1 MITVRL
7 PQNWEPGAVRQWMQ
21 TRGKF
26 GMNNETKTSGVPKLN
41 LAPRLTR
48 PLSLWNPL
56 DYLRLLYWVFYF
68 PQAIGWYTCSFA
80 QGEYDFVV
88 DGWMGS
94 LRWFRE
100 NPIQSQLW
108 LQSCLLQI
116 ILPAIFCCAF
126 QQIGFQVDW
135 TYMALGIVS
144 GIILEII
151 SVIVGSVASGIT
163 VGIPSSILFGI
174 VFGLINGIAFNVEN
188 FIANAV
194 VLGLCLGSASG
205 LVGGIVLSSSGGMA
219 INVIL
224 IVIYGLE
231 ISLVFSIVFG
241 IIFGLAGDILFGI
254 TLGMAFGIMFSISML
269 RLDLWLWSLRPGT
282 RKFYKQQWNIPKV
295 MLLPQTKLS
304 PILQQWLQTDWG
316 ESLAIISQL
325 QRYTLQFF
333 PALEAVNVVLGQISE
348 EDILSYVSQLVESP
362 HSRELVKYLSASIED
377 RLRYDAINELSIFP
391 LFLKNH
397 FSKKIDVNLRLNTP
411 ARAAAAGFWYLQERL
426 LLEAEHAFSIV
437 ENIPY
442 GYEMRV
448 LTQTLR
454 YCYNCKNLSEIAE
467 TSFPS
472 FPATPHLRPQTW
484 QAITQLYRSSED
496 IRVVQQ
502 AASKSARAYAS
513 NRALSSLTQI
523 LSNIALLPNA
533 EGNLVFVIAYSWRS
547 LLLQVTGEIGN
558 LAITKPVPN
567 PYTIGDPVMGDR
579 FIGRDDIMRQ
589 LEELWF
595 MNKLPQSIVLYGH
608 RRMGKTSILRN
619 IATHLGADT
628 RIAYINLNLCEV
640 CNSVGE
646 VLLTLTD
653 ELAKVTT
660 VPKPTDTDLLNL
672 PEITFRRYISAI
684 ANTNQKLIIILDEF
698 ETLETLISNGKISPD
713 FLAYLRGLIQL
724 SPTIAFAFA
733 GLHTLEEMT
742 ADYFAPFF
750 ASILP
755 VRVGFLDRSA
765 TRQLLANPDPD
776 YLLDFAPD
784 ILDEAHALT
793 NGQPYLIQ
801 LIGFHLTRHYNTQ
814 VFEQSRSRDAK
825 FTLKDL
831 TTILGNPDFYSSGR
845 YYFTGVWTQAAE
857 QHPQQQPILVHL
869 AHHPNQNPTQ
879 ISQIL
884 DLDLK
889 LTQIAL
895 DTLKRHDVAHHC
907 NDDRWEI
914 SIELFRRWII
924 RQEPRNT

>member
-1 MITVRL
+1 
-7 PQNWEPGAVRQWMQ
+7 
-21 TRGKF
+21 
-26 GMNNETKTSGVPKLN
+26 MNNETKTSGVPKLN

-56 DYLRLLYWVFYF
+56 DYFRLLYWVFYF
-68 PQAIGWYTCSFA
+68 LQAIRWYVEVFGRDEEDFSEVRGW
-80 QGEYDFVV
+80 QKK
-88 DGWMGS
+88 
-94 LRWFRE
+94 LQWFQE
-100 NPIQSQLW
+100 SPIQSQLW
-108 LQSCLLQI
+108 LQDLI
-116 ILPAIFCCAF
+116 V
-126 QQIGFQVDW
+126 QVI
-135 TYMALGIVS
+135 APIV
-144 GIILEII
+144 ICYLCEQ
-151 SVIVGSVASGIT
+151 
-163 VGIPSSILFGI
+163 
-174 VFGLINGIAFNVEN
+174 
-188 FIANAV
+188 
-194 VLGLCLGSASG
+194 LGLVVSWGGVAFGVAFGVAGGVAFGVAFGSS
-205 LVGGIVLSSSGGMA
+205 
-219 INVIL
+219 
-224 IVIYGLE
+224 YGLS
-231 ISLVFSIVFG
+231 ISLAS
-241 IIFGLAGDILFGI
+241 
-254 TLGMAFGIMFSISML
+254 L
-269 RLDLWLWSLRPGT
+269 RPDLWLWGLRPGT
-282 RKFYKQQWNIPKV
+282 RRFWQQQWHLPRMTI
-295 MLLPQTKLS
+295 LPQLQLS
-304 PILQQWLQTDWG
+304 QTLKQWLQNDWVAG
-316 ESLAIISQL
+316 LEVIDQL
-325 QRYTLQFF
+325 QRYTVQLI
-333 PALEAVNVVLGQISE
+333 PALQAINFVLARTSSEQLISHVAQ
-348 EDILSYVSQLVESP
+348 LSESP
-362 HSRELVKYLSASIED
+362 HDWDIVKYSSASVND
-377 RLRYDAINELSIFP
+377 RLKEDFINRLFIAP
-391 LFLKNH
+391 PFLKRRWLKNIN
-397 FSKKIDVNLRLNTP
+397 SDIRTNTP
-411 ARAAAAGFWYLQERL
+411 ARATTAGFWYLHEKL
-426 LLEAEHAFSIV
+426 PLKAEQAFEV
-437 ENIPY
+437 VKTFPY
-442 GYEMRV
+442 GEEMLSLSHTLKHCQTCDT
-448 LTQTLR
+448 LTD
-454 YCYNCKNLSEIAE
+454 IAALTFQSPPPE
-467 TSFPS
+467 PQ
-472 FPATPHLRPQTW
+472 LRPTTW
-484 QAITQLYRSSED
+484 GAITQLRRASED

-513 NRALSSLTQI
+513 NRALNSITT
-523 LSNIALLPNA
+523 LLDNPKTIPNA
-533 EGNLVFVIAYSWRS
+533 ERGLILKIARSWQT
-547 LLLQVTGEIGN
+547 LLLKVTGEIGN

-595 MNKLPQSIVLYGH
+595 MSKLPQSIVLYGH

-619 IATHLGADT
+619 IATRLGADT

-653 ELAKVTT
+653 ELATVTT

-755 VRVGFLDRSA
+755 VRVGFLDRPA

-776 YLLDFAPD
+776 YPLDFAPD
-784 ILDEAHALT
+784 LLDEAHALT

-825 FTLKDL
+825 FTLEDL

-845 YYFTGVWTQAAE
+845 YYFTGVWNQAAE
-857 QHPQQQPILVHL
+857 QHPQQPILVHL
-869 AHHPNQNPTQ
+869 AHHPNQTPTQ

-895 DTLKRHDVAHHC
+895 DTLKRHDVAHHSK
-907 NDDRWEI
+907 DDRWEI